1 MSNLR
6 QIYVKLSGIEQDIAE
21 YIEECD
27 NDKIASDIAGK
38 VKNNIENAVYELNL
52 DFFSSFGPW
61 RPLPAERGMIA
72 DAPTVSAV
80 HRRARI
86 YWKRL
91 IYSSISN
98 RSRHRIVY
106 TNI

>member
-38 VKNNIENAVYELNL
+38 VKNNIENAVYELNCIVDDESAGL
-52 DFFSSFGPW
+52 YDPGDLFEDFD
-61 RPLPAERGMIA
+61 EDEEI
-72 DAPTVSAV
+72 
-80 HRRARI
+80 
-86 YWKRL
+86 
-91 IYSSISN
+91 
-98 RSRHRIVY
+98 
-106 TNI
+106 